1 MKTMQKNKG
10 LKKRGKGLALGIC
23 AAILGTVGVA
33 WIPQTVAW
41 AYAESY
47 MDADGKIVTKFF
59 QNGDTDTVTDET
71 DEVTAAEAENAGKST
86 TESAAE
92 DFFVTVVQDGQNPD
106 DKADIE
112 TAQESAAD
120 QVGYMADGNSYIYKA
135 LGLEYDE
142 EQKAWMWKGKPVY
155 AIWFGDEGMTI
166 YGDVKPE
173 DENCLHITW
182 ESGDGTAT
190 FKVQEMTKD
199 ELKKAYLAG

>member
-47 MDADGKIVTKFF
+47 MDADGKMVTKVF

-71 DEVTAAEAENAGKST
+71 DEVTAAEAENAGKSAT
-86 TESAAE
+86 
-92 DFFVTVVQDGQNPD
+92 
-106 DKADIE
+106 
-112 TAQESAAD
+112 ESAAD
-120 QVGYMADGNSYIYKA
+120 QVGYMADENSYIYKA

-142 EQKAWMWKGKPVY
+142 EQKAWMWKEKPVY
-155 AIWFGDEGMTI
+155 AIWFGDAGMII

-173 DENCLHITW
+173 GENCLHITW

-190 FKVQEMTKD
+190 FKVQEMTKN
-199 ELKKAYLAG
+199 ELKKAYLAD

>member
-1 MKTMQKNKG
+1 MKTMQKN
-10 LKKRGKGLALGIC
+10 KGLALGIC

-47 MDADGKIVTKFF
+47 MDADGKIVTKVF

-71 DEVTAAEAENAGKST
+71 DEVTAAEAENAGKSA
-86 TESAAE
+86 TESVAE
-92 DFFVTVVQDGQNPD
+92 DFSVTVVQEGQNPA
-106 DKADIE
+106 DKVDIE

-155 AIWFGDEGMTI
+155 AIWFGDAGMTI
-166 YGDVKPE
+166 YGNIKPE

>member
-1 MKTMQKNKG
+1 MKTMRKNKG

-23 AAILGTVGVA
+23 AAILGTVGVV

-47 MDADGKIVTKFF
+47 MDADGKMVTKVF
-59 QNGDTDTVTDET
+59 QN
-71 DEVTAAEAENAGKST
+71 
-86 TESAAE
+86 
-92 DFFVTVVQDGQNPD
+92 GQNPD

-112 TAQESAAD
+112 IAQDSAAD

-142 EQKAWMWKGKPVY
+142 EQKAWMWKEKPVY
-155 AIWFGDEGMTI
+155 AIWFGDAGMII

-173 DENCLHITW
+173 GENCLHITW

-190 FKVQEMTKD
+190 FKVQEMTKN
-199 ELKKAYLAG
+199 ELKKAYLAD

>member
-23 AAILGTVGVA
+23 AAILGTVGVV
-33 WIPQTVAW
+33 WIPQTVTW

-47 MDADGKIVTKFF
+47 MDADGKIVTKIF

-92 DFFVTVVQDGQNPD
+92 DFSVTVVQEGQNPA

-142 EQKAWMWKGKPVY
+142 EQKSWMWKGKPVY

-173 DENCLHITW
+173 DKNCLHITW

>member
-47 MDADGKIVTKFF
+47 MDADGKMVTKVF

-71 DEVTAAEAENAGKST
+71 DEVTAAEAENAGKSA
-86 TESAAE
+86 TESATE
-92 DFFVTVVQDGQNPD
+92 DFFVTVVQD
-106 DKADIE
+106 
-112 TAQESAAD
+112 SAAD

-142 EQKAWMWKGKPVY
+142 EQKAWMWKEKPVY
-155 AIWFGDEGMTI
+155 AIWFGDAGMII

-173 DENCLHITW
+173 GENCLHITW

-190 FKVQEMTKD
+190 FKVQEMTKN
-199 ELKKAYLAG
+199 ELKKAYLAD